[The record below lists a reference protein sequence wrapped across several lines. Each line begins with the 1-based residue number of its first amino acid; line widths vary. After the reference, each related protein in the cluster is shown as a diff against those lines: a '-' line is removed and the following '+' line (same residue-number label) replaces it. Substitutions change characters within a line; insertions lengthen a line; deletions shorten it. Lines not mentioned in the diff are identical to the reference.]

1 MATSRKARS
10 AKKGIAVDFSDTET
24 QAVLPEG
31 DYLLEVED
39 VEQKTSDNSGNDY
52 LALTFKVAEGKFKGK
67 KVWHN
72 CSLQP
77 QALFNLRGVLEALG
91 FEVPQ
96 GSMELDPA
104 DLIGEKCG
112 AAVAHEVYEGK
123 KKARA
128 VEFFSPDE
136 LDGDAEDEEDEEEAP
151 VTTKPAK
158 ATKGKKAAPEP
169 EEEDEEID
177 EEEDESEDEDD
188 SEDEAELPTYEEVQ
202 EAEKDDLIELAA
214 EHEVKLTLKQ
224 KKNVQLIKDAICEA
238 LGLEAPKPAPAA
250 KAAAKKGKKAKTL
263 AVGSKVS
270 FVDDEGEVL
279 KGIISD
285 LDGDDVTVE
294 VDDEEWE
301 LSLEDLTAL

>member
-136 LDGDAEDEEDEEEAP
+136 LDGDAEGDEEDEEEAP

-158 ATKGKKAAPEP
+158 ATKGKKAAPAPEP
-169 EEEDEEID
+169 
-177 EEEDESEDEDD
+177 EDEDD
-188 SEDEAELPTYEEVQ
+188 SEDEESEEEEAELPTYEEVQ
-202 EAEKDDLIELAA
+202 ELDEKDDLIELAA

-238 LGLEAPKPAPAA
+238 LGLEAPKPAA
-250 KAAAKKGKKAKTL
+250 KAAAKKGKKAKAL

-279 KGIISD
+279 EGVISD

>member
-39 VEQKTSDNSGNDY
+39 VEQKTSDNSGADY
-52 LALTFKVAEGKFKGK
+52 LALTFVVADGKFKGK

-96 GSMELDPA
+96 GAMELDPA
-104 DLIGEKCG
+104 DLIGETCG
-112 AAVAHEVYEGK
+112 ASVAHEVYEGK

-128 VEFFSPDE
+128 VEFFTADE
-136 LDGDAEDEEDEEEAP
+136 LDGEEDDTPDEPETPA
-151 VTTKPAK
+151 TKPA
-158 ATKGKKAAPEP
+158 KGKKAAPTPEP
-169 EEEDEEID
+169 EDEEA
-177 EEEDESEDEDD
+177 EEESED
-188 SEDEAELPTYEEVQ
+188 LTYADVQ
-202 EAEKDDLIELAA
+202 ELEKDDLIELAA
-214 EHEVKLTLKQ
+214 ENEIKLTLKQ
-224 KKNVQLIKDAICEA
+224 KKNVQLLRDTVCEA
-238 LGLEAPKPAPAA
+238 LGLEAEEEAAPVTT
-250 KAAAKKGKKAKTL
+250 GKKKRTTGKAKPL

-279 KGIISD
+279 EGVISEI
-285 LDGDDVTVE
+285 DGDDVSVE

>member
-1 MATSRKARS
+1 MATSRNKRN
-10 AKKGIAVDFSDTET
+10 AKKGIAVDFSDTESQVT
-24 QAVLPEG
+24 LPEG

-39 VEQKTSDNSGNDY
+39 VEQKTSDNSGADY
-52 LALTFKVAEGKFKGK
+52 LAITFKVAEGQFKGK

-96 GSMELDPA
+96 GPMELDPA

-169 EEEDEEID
+169 EEEDEE
-177 EEEDESEDEDD
+177 EEEAEDDESE
-188 SEDEAELPTYEEVQ
+188 EAELPTYEEVQ
-202 EAEKDDLIELAA
+202 ELDEKDDLIELAA

-250 KAAAKKGKKAKTL
+250 KTAAKKGKKAKAL

-279 KGIISD
+279 KGVISD